1 MLVLL
6 SRSIIALILL
16 KDVTNSDVLYYNQY
30 KQMSMRSAAFQCIFQ
45 SELCW
50 PKWSLYERSLIYD
63 NPLRLDL
70 CQFPYS
76 LSTDLRE
83 WHVASAYKVE
93 ALLLP
98 RG

>member
-1 MLVLL
+1 
-6 SRSIIALILL
+6 
-16 KDVTNSDVLYYNQY
+16 
-30 KQMSMRSAAFQCIFQ
+30 MRSAAFQRIFQ

-50 PKWSLYERSLIYD
+50 PKWSHNSFYERSLIYD

-70 CQFPYS
+70 CQFPHS

-98 RG
+98 RGESYTSSSSSPNIFCCDQDPEYP